1 MTNDPQEYP
10 SNETNDSTDR
20 KPINIAR
27 WAGITLNL
35 ILIVGLLLLPGR
47 VIPAA
52 QEVLTST
59 AGSLRVLSESFS
71 RINSTLEVSTQAL
84 ESTSDALGHTSSS
97 IEKSTAVI
105 DSASGIMDD
114 IGDGLITGAQGA
126 LERVETASTTIDNA
140 LDLLGSLGLLD
151 QSGQNS
157 QATLSE
163 SIRDLNLVLDSWPAE
178 FKNLGNSL
186 DEVTLDIDEVTASL
200 DEIRDDVDEFLSEL
214 DRLIDQLE
222 ILSTDFANTANQL
235 DLWVN
240 RVPLLS
246 WLFFGVLALA
256 LLVNTFI
263 QASNIRERGEIS
275 LKTSGK

>member
-1 MTNDPQEYP
+1 MT
-10 SNETNDSTDR
+10 NETNDSTDR

-52 QEVLTST
+52 QEVLIST

-71 RINSTLEVSTQAL
+71 RINSTLDVSTRAL

-114 IGDGLITGAQGA
+114 IGGGLITGAQGA

-186 DEVTLDIDEVTASL
+186 DEVTLDIDEVTTSL

-235 DLWVN
+235 DLWAN

-263 QASNIRERGEIS
+263 QASNIRKWGEIN

>member
-47 VIPAA
+47 VIPAS

-71 RINSTLEVSTQAL
+71 SISRTLEVSTRAL

-200 DEIRDDVDEFLSEL
+200 GEIRDDVDEFLSEL

-235 DLWVN
+235 DLWAN

-263 QASNIRERGEIS
+263 QASNIRKRGEIN

>member
-10 SNETNDSTDR
+10 LNETNDNTDR

-27 WAGITLNL
+27 WVGITLNL
-35 ILIVGLLLLPGR
+35 ILIVGLLLMPGR

-71 RINSTLEVSTQAL
+71 RISRTLEVSTHAL
-84 ESTSDALGHTSSS
+84 ESTSGALGHTSSS

-186 DEVTLDIDEVTASL
+186 DEVNLDIDEVTASL

-222 ILSTDFANTANQL
+222 ILYSDFANTANQL
-235 DLWVN
+235 DLWAN

-263 QASNIRERGEIS
+263 QASNIRKWGEKN

>member
-10 SNETNDSTDR
+10 LNETNDNTDR

-27 WAGITLNL
+27 WVGITLNL
-35 ILIVGLLLLPGR
+35 ILIVGLLLMPGR

-71 RINSTLEVSTQAL
+71 RISRTLEVSTHAL
-84 ESTSDALGHTSSS
+84 ESTSGALGHTSSS

-163 SIRDLNLVLDSWPAE
+163 SIRDLNLVLDGWPAE

-186 DEVTLDIDEVTASL
+186 DEVNLDIDEVTASL

-222 ILSTDFANTANQL
+222 ILYSDFANTANQL
-235 DLWVN
+235 DLWAN

-263 QASNIRERGEIS
+263 QASNIRKWGEKN

>member
-10 SNETNDSTDR
+10 LNETNDNTDR

-27 WAGITLNL
+27 WVGITLNL
-35 ILIVGLLLLPGR
+35 ILIVGLLLMPGR

-71 RINSTLEVSTQAL
+71 RISRTLEVSTHAL
-84 ESTSDALGHTSSS
+84 ESTSGALGHTSSS

-186 DEVTLDIDEVTASL
+186 DEVNLDIDEVTASL

-235 DLWVN
+235 DLWAN

-263 QASNIRERGEIS
+263 QASNIRKWGEKN